1 MNQVSAIKT
10 AHKDSGYLV
19 PKCASLDSF
28 TAIAATGKGVRLSDL
43 PPLTN
48 ILLRTSNSE
57 YLITVIDPG
66 SARVSISGGRFPGG
80 PTEAVVWGASLG
92 GAFLQTGLIGIGLQL
107 EMAYQTAD
115 GMSRKLVTSPVDHL
129 FIERVSED
137 LLWDIESV

>member
-1 MNQVSAIKT
+1 MNQTLINSA
-10 AHKDSGYLV
+10 ARSDSGYLV
-19 PKCASLDSF
+19 PKCASLESF
-28 TAIAATGKGVRLSDL
+28 TAIAVTGKGVRLSDL
-43 PPLTN
+43 PPMTN

-80 PTEAVVWGASLG
+80 PTEAVVWGASMG

-129 FIERVSED
+129 FIERVNED
-137 LLWDIESV
+137 LLRDIESV